1 MDEMNRKII
10 GNRIKELRKKKHLT
24 QFQLAEL
31 VDVSTVY
38 VSYIE
43 NGKRQLSLDNLINI
57 ANVLEVSCDDILVLN
72 HNTRAYHTDIEDL
85 LKDCNVYEK
94 KFLLILFSL
103 SKTLFLLN
111 QIQNKKCVHQKNSLN
126 LSSFFICFNYA
137 LTSKLAVYSIHF
149 I

>member
-1 MDEMNRKII
+1 MNEINRKIV

-31 VDVSTVY
+31 VDVSSVY

-72 HNTRAYHTDIEDL
+72 QNARAYHSDIEDL
-85 LKDCNVYEK
+85 LKDCNVNEK
-94 KFLLILFSL
+94 KILVNFVQSVKDNFPFQSN
-103 SKTLFLLN
+103 SK
-111 QIQNKKCVHQKNSLN
+111 
-126 LSSFFICFNYA
+126 
-137 LTSKLAVYSIHF
+137 
-149 I
+149 

>member
-1 MDEMNRKII
+1 MNEINRKIV

-31 VDVSTVY
+31 VDVSSVY

-72 HNTRAYHTDIEDL
+72 QNARAYHSDIEDL
-85 LKDCNVYEK
+85 LKDCNVNEK
-94 KFLLILFSL
+94 KILVNFVQSVKDNFPFQ
-103 SKTLFLLN
+103 SNRK
-111 QIQNKKCVHQKNSLN
+111 
-126 LSSFFICFNYA
+126 
-137 LTSKLAVYSIHF
+137 
-149 I
+149 

>member
-31 VDVSTVY
+31 VDVSSVY

-57 ANVLEVSCDDILVLN
+57 KQTVP
-72 HNTRAYHTDIEDL
+72 
-85 LKDCNVYEK
+85 
-94 KFLLILFSL
+94 
-103 SKTLFLLN
+103 
-111 QIQNKKCVHQKNSLN
+111 
-126 LSSFFICFNYA
+126 
-137 LTSKLAVYSIHF
+137 TSTF
-149 I
+149 

>member
-94 KFLLILFSL
+94 KILVNFVQSVKDTL
-103 SKTLFLLN
+103 PFKSNSK
-111 QIQNKKCVHQKNSLN
+111 
-126 LSSFFICFNYA
+126 
-137 LTSKLAVYSIHF
+137 
-149 I
+149 